1 MLQPRFFTL
10 LVLLAGLIAATPAV
24 AQDAPN
30 ALTNGGFEE
39 AGDMGGAAGWTRG
52 DPTLVKFVTED
63 DNRFCRIEL
72 PEKKAAIIHQT
83 VDLDPAWKTLDFSVR
98 IRASIKEFR
107 DEWNEPWW
115 DGNVCQGA
123 HESFLD

>member
-1 MLQPRFFTL
+1 MYHSRLLFVLTL
-10 LVLLAGLIAATPAV
+10 MAVGTLSVAA
-24 AQDAPN
+24 DNAPN

-52 DPTLVKFVTED
+52 DPTLIKFVTED

-115 DGNVCQGA
+115 DGNVRQGA